1 MSQPKSKGKRAPGRK
16 RGSPWPVLMV
26 AGGLL
31 LVAVVIGG
39 SLIFQSGQPTKDTGS
54 GTPSLAIA
62 DIISSPEAQIDGL
75 KVNFG
80 EMKLGAELATVTLT
94 VANSGDK
101 ILNFSQA
108 PYIQLADG
116 C

>member
-1 MSQPKSKGKRAPGRK
+1 MSQPKSKGKRAPARK
-16 RGSPWPVLMV
+16 RGSPWPVVMV
-26 AGGLL
+26 VGGLL

-39 SLIFQSGQPTKDTGS
+39 SLLNQSGQQTKDMGP

-62 DIISSPEAQIDGL
+62 EITSSPEAQIEGL
-75 KVNFG
+75 KVDFG
-80 EMKLGAELATVTLT
+80 DMKLGAELATLTLT

-101 ILNFSQA
+101 ILNFTQT

>member
-1 MSQPKSKGKRAPGRK
+1 
-16 RGSPWPVLMV
+16 MV

-31 LVAVVIGG
+31 LVAVVICG
-39 SLIFQSGQPTKDTGS
+39 SLLFQSGQATRDTGP

-62 DIISSPEAQIDGL
+62 EINSSPEAQIEGL
-75 KVNFG
+75 EVDFG